1 MIVSLEEFQK
11 YTGVYGEEKDESASL
26 YISAAQDILAS
37 YLGYA
42 PEKQRYIKMLS
53 GHGLPSLRVGVKPIV
68 SVESISV
75 NGSIFESSDFYFFD
89 DTIFF
94 KDTSKIF
101 AKGSNITVDF
111 FAGFEEIPAI
121 MKMTVLRIAAL
132 LQLESDSN
140 IGVSSRSFGDSTRTF
155 LNTTNYEKYLIQCS
169 RYKLLY

>member
-1 MIVSLEEFQK
+1 M
-11 YTGVYGEEKDESASL
+11 
-26 YISAAQDILAS
+26 
-37 YLGYA
+37 
-42 PEKQRYIKMLS
+42 
-53 GHGLPSLRVGVKPIV
+53 PSLRVGAKPIV
-68 SVESISV
+68 SVESV
-75 NGSIFESSDFYFFD
+75 NVDGSILPISYFYFFD

-101 AKGSNITVDF
+101 PKGSNITVDF

-140 IGVSSRSFGDSTRTF
+140 IGVSSRSFADSSRTF
-155 LNTTNYEKYLIQCS
+155 LNTTNYDKYLVQCS

>member
-11 YTGVYGEEKDESASL
+11 YTGVYGSDDDQSASL
-26 YISAAQDILAS
+26 YIQAAQDILVS
-37 YLGYA
+37 YLGYE

-53 GHGLPSLRVGVKPIV
+53 GHGLPSLRVGAKPIV

-75 NGSIFESSDFYFFD
+75 NGSLFESSDFYFFD

-94 KDTSKIF
+94 KDSAKIF
-101 AKGSNITVDF
+101 PKGSNITVDI

-140 IGVSSRSFGDSTRTF
+140 IGVSSRSFADSSRTF
-155 LNTTNYEKYLIQCS
+155 LNTTNYDKYLVQCS